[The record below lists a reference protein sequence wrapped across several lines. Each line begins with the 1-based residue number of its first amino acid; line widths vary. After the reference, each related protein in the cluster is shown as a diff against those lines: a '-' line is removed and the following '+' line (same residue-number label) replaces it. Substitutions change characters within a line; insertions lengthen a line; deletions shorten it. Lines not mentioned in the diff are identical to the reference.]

1 MAISIHLDKETL
13 SALDQAVQNTDKSRS
28 GIVKEAVQV
37 WLARRQE
44 CDWRRFVQTWGGIWP
59 EFEGFEVLRD
69 DLLPPDDDPMGLSD

>member
-13 SALDQAVQNTDKSRS
+13 SALDQAAQNTGRSRS
-28 GIVKEAVQV
+28 GIVKEAVQG
-37 WLARRQE
+37 WLARGQDR
-44 CDWRRFVQTWGGIWP
+44 DWRRFVQTRGGIWP